1 MMNTEQNLDTT
12 TIANRLSSGDECAL
26 AELYEAHGAV
36 ALGVARRVTR
46 DESLAEDAVQEAF
59 LDLWRNSSSYDPARA
74 TIRSWLCVLVHR
86 RAVDIV
92 RREARRRAMDELPTV
107 EPGSYTAEELVVL
120 RYDRRRVQAAL
131 GELPQQQRE
140 VLELAYWGGL
150 SQSQLATRF
159 DVPIGTIKS
168 RTFAALAA
176 LQVALVA
183 A

>member
-1 MMNTEQNLDTT
+1 MDDVSVVR
-12 TIANRLSSGDECAL
+12 RLAGGDETAL
-26 AELYEAHGAV
+26 AELYDIHGSV
-36 ALGVARRVTR
+36 ALGVAHRVIR
-46 DESLAEDAVQEAF
+46 EPSLAEDAVQEAF
-59 LDLWRNSSSYDPARA
+59 LDLWRNAASYDPGRA
-74 TIRSWLCVLVHR
+74 TVRSWLCVLVHR

-92 RREARRRAMDELPTV
+92 RREARRRTADEQIGV
-107 EPGSYTAEELVVL
+107 EAGSYTAEELVVL

-131 GELPQQQRE
+131 RELPEQQRE

-159 DVPIGTIKS
+159 GVPLGTIKS